1 MAGRDFRHTGVS
13 EWVRRRVGRQD
24 SVAMVT
30 TPDRAVMRWLFAF
43 SGVVAALIVFGGF
56 VRLTRSGLSIVEW
69 KPVTGVMP
77 PIGEQAWHDAFAA
90 YRRSPEFLIVN
101 SSMTL
106 DEFQRIFLIEWLHR
120 LIARLAG
127 FAFLIPFAVFVAR
140 RRIPRRDLG
149 PYLAMGSLFVLQA
162 VAGWVMVASGLESRP
177 SVSHINLS
185 AHLLLAFTLFALALW
200 TGLDHRSAPVV
211 PRRGAVWSRSS
222 RLVAGFVAVLAV
234 QILYGGFTAGLKAG
248 WVSNTWPLMLGA
260 VVPETA
266 FGSGADLV
274 ESPITVMWIHRWL
287 AFAVAAMAVVSALG
301 ARERRADTDVRR
313 GTDAMVGLVCVQIL
327 LGIATVMTSVNM
339 ALALLHQ
346 ATAIALFASGV
357 FTLHRLRSLDG
368 FASVAPPLHD
378 APGDMSSTAGAA
390 RR

>member
-1 MAGRDFRHTGVS
+1 
-13 EWVRRRVGRQD
+13 
-24 SVAMVT
+24 MVT

-185 AHLLLAFTLFALALW
+185 VHLLLAFTLFALALW
-200 TGLDHRSAPVV
+200 TALEHRSAPVV
-211 PRRGAVWSRSS
+211 PRRGAVW
-222 RLVAGFVAVLAV
+222 
-234 QILYGGFTAGLKAG
+234 
-248 WVSNTWPLMLGA
+248 
-260 VVPETA
+260 
-266 FGSGADLV
+266 
-274 ESPITVMWIHRWL
+274 
-287 AFAVAAMAVVSALG
+287 
-301 ARERRADTDVRR
+301 
-313 GTDAMVGLVCVQIL
+313 
-327 LGIATVMTSVNM
+327 
-339 ALALLHQ
+339 
-346 ATAIALFASGV
+346 
-357 FTLHRLRSLDG
+357 
-368 FASVAPPLHD
+368 
-378 APGDMSSTAGAA
+378 
-390 RR
+390 